1 MKPLTKIYLLFT
13 IAFLSIIHISK
24 AQSINID
31 AVTAYWKLT
40 DKLKQNI
47 PLTDEQWNTFIAID
61 GNKTYAE
68 SEFTARDL
76 GYYRKAIEIVYMP
89 KNDSIMKVNLKAQNW
104 YCMLAKRYKD
114 EETALKA
121 YLANTIQNP
130 AYFNNAYQYVYEYL
144 PKKAQHH
151 VEGLKL
157 YYNCLSNDAVS
168 YPNGLFFSLL
178 SVIDNAKA
186 KTGTLEA
193 HELHHRLRP
202 RLDFDS
208 TKVSNAHA
216 DGLLWAITAIPNE
229 GIADMIDKPGDYRID
244 TAGIKEWLLDP
255 APATLKSLDS
265 CMQLMAANKTT
276 GLEKIRYY
284 RNMLKST
291 VGHMPGFYMA
301 RVIVKNGYK
310 KQMVNLSDDPF
321 QFFFTYNKAAKKDN
335 EHPYIFS
342 DVSINYLKELRKTL
356 N

>member
-1 MKPLTKIYLLFT
+1 
-13 IAFLSIIHISK
+13 
-24 AQSINID
+24 
-31 AVTAYWKLT
+31 
-40 DKLKQNI
+40 
-47 PLTDEQWNTFIAID
+47 
-61 GNKTYAE
+61 
-68 SEFTARDL
+68 
-76 GYYRKAIEIVYMP
+76 MP
-89 KNDSIMKVNLKAQNW
+89 KNDSLLKVCLKAQNW
-104 YCMLAKRYKD
+104 YCMLTKRYKD
-114 EETALKA
+114 EETALKV

-202 RLDFDS
+202 GLDFDS
-208 TKVSNAHA
+208 TKVSNAQA
-216 DGLLWAITAIPNE
+216 GGLVWAVTAIPNE
-229 GIADMIDKPGDYRID
+229 GIADMIDKTFAYKID
-244 TAGIKEWLLDP
+244 TAGIKEWLIDP
-255 APATLKSLDS
+255 APVALKSLDS

-284 RNMLKST
+284 RNMLKNT

-310 KQMVNLSDDPF
+310 KQMINESIDPF
-321 QFFFTYNKAAKKDN
+321 QFFFTYNKAAKKD
-335 EHPYIFS
+335 EDHPYVFS
-342 DVSINYLKELRKTL
+342 DASMSYLKELRKTL